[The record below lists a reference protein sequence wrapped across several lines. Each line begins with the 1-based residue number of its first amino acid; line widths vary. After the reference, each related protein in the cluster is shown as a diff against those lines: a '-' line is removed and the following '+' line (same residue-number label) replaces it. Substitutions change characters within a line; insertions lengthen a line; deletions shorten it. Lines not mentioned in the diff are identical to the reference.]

1 MMYLRAIT
9 TGIVGFIAS
18 FSVLLADE
26 KAPSGA
32 ECPFSYVLPSDI
44 RPVKY
49 LYSKETQDD
58 PVVWSVDCSPIPSLN
73 EYGSSLKRAHLT
85 YLTCFIEPT
94 RPHRR
99 ICPTTKRW
107 NGLDK
112 IGIFTVPADP
122 PSTIVEYVASSS
134 DGYILSIRADVKSK
148 VHDALMKQTLSA
160 VVKIAASVRRKSNSP
175 PTPGQLSPATSAK
188 DISTPVMV
196 TFKAITGCPF
206 EFKLPKAFTPRMESI
221 PKGAH
226 GGGEIKS
233 GRWFIL
239 CSSDPET
246 NVLYRSTLEG
256 LSCRIETTPPHH
268 QICARSKRWNGS
280 DRLTLETVEGQ
291 SKIVLQ
297 AFTAQDQLLLFAIT
311 PEKHASPA
319 VIEKAIG
326 FAQAVSRSVNPAK

>member
-1 MMYLRAIT
+1 MYLRAIA
-9 TGIVGFIAS
+9 TGIAGLAAS
-18 FSVLLADE
+18 FSVLLADV
-26 KAPSGA
+26 KASLTT
-32 ECPFSYVLPSDI
+32 ECPFSFELPSDI
-44 RPVKY
+44 RPVKS
-49 LYSKETQDD
+49 LYTRKTQND
-58 PVVWSVDCSPIPSLN
+58 PVVWSVNCSPIPLLK
-73 EYGSSLKRAHLT
+73 EYRSSVKLVHLT

-112 IGIFTVPADP
+112 IWVLTTQTDP
-122 PSTIVEYVASSS
+122 PSTIVEYAASSS
-134 DGYILSIRADVKSK
+134 DGYLLSIKAKVKSK
-148 VHDALMKQTLSA
+148 EHDALMKQTLSA
-160 VVKIAASVRRKSNSP
+160 MVKIAASVRRRSDSP
-175 PTPGQLSPATSAK
+175 PTPDQLSPATSAK

-206 EFKLPKAFTPRMESI
+206 EFKLPNEFAPKIESV
-221 PKGAH
+221 PKGAL
-226 GGGEIKS
+226 GEGEIKS

-246 NVLYRSTLEG
+246 NVQFRSTLDG
-256 LSCRIETTPPHH
+256 LSCRVEATPPHH

-280 DRLTLETVEGQ
+280 DRLTLETIEGQ
-291 SKIVLQ
+291 SKIVFQ
-297 AFTAQDQLLLFAIT
+297 AFTARDQLLLFAIT

-326 FAQAVSRSVNPAK
+326 FAQAVSRSVNPAE

>member
-1 MMYLRAIT
+1 MYLRAT
-9 TGIVGFIAS
+9 TAGIAILTAS
-18 FSVLLADE
+18 FSALLADE
-26 KAPSGA
+26 KASSMT
-32 ECPFSYVLPSDI
+32 ECPFSFELPSDI
-44 RPVKY
+44 RPVKS
-49 LYSKETQDD
+49 LYTRETQDD
-58 PVVWSVDCSPIPSLN
+58 PVVWIVDCSPIPPLR
-73 EYGSSLKRAHLT
+73 EYRSSVKWAHLT
-85 YLTCFIEPT
+85 YFTCFIEPAG
-94 RPHRR
+94 PHRR
-99 ICPTTKRW
+99 VCPTTKRW

-112 IGIFTVPADP
+112 IWLVTVPTGP

-134 DGYILSIRADVKSK
+134 DDYFLSIRAGVKSK
-148 VHDALMKQTLSA
+148 EYDAWMKQTLA
-160 VVKIAASVRRKSNSP
+160 KVVKIAASVRRTSKNR
-175 PTPGQLSPATSAK
+175 LSPDRLSSVTIAK
-188 DISTPVMV
+188 DISTPAMV
-196 TFKAITGCPF
+196 AFKATKGCPF
-206 EFKLPKAFTPRMESI
+206 EFKLPSEFTPKMERI

-256 LSCRIETTPPHH
+256 LSCRVEATPPHH

-291 SKIVLQ
+291 SKIVFQ
-297 AFTAQDQLLLFAIT
+297 AFTARDQLLLFAIT